1 MRLGISSTRTG
12 NRLGRT
18 MPMLRPPEMTKRG
31 SRRGAGEKGAA
42 SCRACQRIERSEPL
56 AKGRQSVNQLP
67 IDRRRGTKTT
77 AAHGPR

>member
-12 NRLGRT
+12 NQLGRT

-42 SCRACQRIERSEPL
+42 LCGACRRIERGEPL
-56 AKGRQSVNQLP
+56 AKSRPSVNRLP
-67 IDRRRGTKTT
+67 IVI
-77 AAHGPR
+77 AAAAPG